1 MTGSH
6 GVDRRAR
13 ARLLGPRSV
22 LAPPV
27 WSRWAAIGLGGIA
40 LVTAADIAV
49 DSRVV
54 LASALAVV
62 SLAVGA
68 GGRRGDALAVA
79 VTAVLVAAVSGLWND
94 WGLRYVVALVVV
106 AASSVVAVVVAIGR
120 AHAEATERQLGLLRA
135 LLDLGRGAADV
146 GTLVDR
152 VLDLLVPGLADL
164 AWLDLRLEGEPR
176 RLGARG
182 AGPQREDD
190 ERALIEAG
198 AGGGA
203 APHGLG
209 ARPPLFP
216 PPAAPPGPLRAP
228 SPALGPSGRRHGQA

>member
-1 MTGSH
+1 MTGPH

-27 WSRWAAIGLGGIA
+27 WSRWAAVGLAGVA
-40 LVTAADIAV
+40 LVAAADVAV
-49 DSRVV
+49 GSRVA

-62 SLAVGA
+62 SLGVGA
-68 GGRRGDALAVA
+68 GGRRGGAMAVA
-79 VTAVLVAAVSGLWND
+79 GTAGGHAALGGGWDD
-94 WGLRYVVALVVV
+94 WGLRYAIVLVVV
-106 AASSVVAVVVAIGR
+106 VASSAVGVVVAIGR
-120 AHAEATERQLGLLRA
+120 AQAEATERQLGLLRA
-135 LLDLGRGAADV
+135 LLALGRGAADV

-152 VLDLLVPGLADL
+152 VLDLLVPALADL

-182 AGPQREDD
+182 AGPQREDA

-198 AGGGA
+198 ADGGA
-203 APHGLG
+203 PLHDPRVQS
-209 ARPPLFP
+209 RPPP
-216 PPAAPPGPLRAP
+216 PPAPPQAPLRAP
-228 SPALGPSGRRHGQA
+228 SPPLRPP

>member
-40 LVTAADIAV
+40 LVAAADIAV
-49 DSRVV
+49 GSRAV

-106 AASSVVAVVVAIGR
+106 VASSVVAVVVAIGR

-152 VLDLLVPGLADL
+152 VLDLLVPALADL

-182 AGPQREDD
+182 TGPQRDAA

-198 AGGGA
+198 ARRDA
-203 APHGLG
+203 APPDLRGR
-209 ARPPLFP
+209 APPFP
-216 PPAAPPGPLRAP
+216 PPTTPPAPVRAP
-228 SPALGPSGRRHGQA
+228 SPRPRP